1 MDINNSTTEKM
12 KDKEEIIG
20 KKKTIFISA
29 RMQWEMYFLKYMNT
43 MSTYCQ
49 KKRESTNDL
58 IQQMSAKPL
67 SANAK

>member
-29 RMQWEMYFLKYMNT
+29 RMQ
-43 MSTYCQ
+43 
-49 KKRESTNDL
+49 
-58 IQQMSAKPL
+58 
-67 SANAK
+67 